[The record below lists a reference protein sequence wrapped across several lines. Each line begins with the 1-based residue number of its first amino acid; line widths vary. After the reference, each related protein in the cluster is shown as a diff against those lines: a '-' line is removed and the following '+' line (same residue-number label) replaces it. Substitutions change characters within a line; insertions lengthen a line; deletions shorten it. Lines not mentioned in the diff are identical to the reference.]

1 METSKCEVLIGLGI
15 IIDIYNNLYHFLL
28 NTFLRAIFKYIE
40 KNLGITIFVQVPKRA
55 LRKIKKKVRK

>member
-40 KNLGITIFVQVPKRA
+40 KISE
-55 LRKIKKKVRK
+55 LRYLSKYQKEL